1 MPNLKILFI
10 GLYLIGGN
18 FVDIYNT
25 LTTCLKE
32 WSQLECDAVW
42 ADAINKAAFITDKS
56 YFVFHHSFIN
66 ITSMMPGAIITKL
79 EINEVLVYCK
89 IELK

>member
-1 MPNLKILFI
+1 MPNRKILFI

-18 FVDIYNT
+18 FVDFYNT
-25 LTTCLKE
+25 LATCLKE

-42 ADAINKAAFITDKS
+42 ADAINKAAFITDGVIL
-56 YFVFHHSFIN
+56 FFI
-66 ITSMMPGAIITKL
+66 IVLSILQAWSQVLSLKL
-79 EINEVLVYCK
+79 NEDLVCCK